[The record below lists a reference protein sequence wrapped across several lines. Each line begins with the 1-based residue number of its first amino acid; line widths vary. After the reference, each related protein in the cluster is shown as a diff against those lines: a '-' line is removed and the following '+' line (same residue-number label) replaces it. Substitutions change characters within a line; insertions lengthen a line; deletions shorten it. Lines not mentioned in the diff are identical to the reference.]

1 MKISKYVEFLGITGA
16 TIISVAIQCD
26 VRACCHDSSS
36 VARSYPIA
44 LMEPE
49 RAESYLNKGIADF
62 ERGRYP
68 TAIGNFY
75 QALKINPKSALA
87 FYYLGAIYTERYQ
100 NAISIDNSSLLMQC
114 SIHRTNE
121 LQVFCRRLILH
132 EWQQQQQSLAIKNFT
147 KAIELQPQYPE
158 AYRARGIAQLPN
170 TGAAV
175 SDWQQ
180 AISIWQ
186 QDLERD
192 RTSARASGQTRDLT
206 EFSLQVDR
214 ILKISRN
221 IDLLKD
227 EISSQKNPG
236 SASGY
241 SSLDKSLRKKVR
253 DLYIEANRLL
263 KQGNIQAAK
272 NKYQEAKLILLHQE
286 RSQEYREVEQTIA
299 QLDRLLPTIK

>member
-87 FYYLGAIYTERYQ
+87 FYYLGAIYTARYQ
-100 NAISIDNSSLLMQC
+100 NA
-114 SIHRTNE
+114 NE

-192 RTSARASGQTRDLT
+192 RASARASGQTRDLT